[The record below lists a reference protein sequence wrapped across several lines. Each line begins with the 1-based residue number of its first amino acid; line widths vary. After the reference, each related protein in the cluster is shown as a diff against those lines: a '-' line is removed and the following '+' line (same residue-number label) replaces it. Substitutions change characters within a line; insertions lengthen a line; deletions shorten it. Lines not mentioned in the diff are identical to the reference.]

1 MNLKRTAYLID
12 EYLPSVNK
20 VQEAFEDLWR
30 DRVQSDTLLLPFYR
44 QLRTEHGLKVR

>member
-1 MNLKRTAYLID
+1 MQLIAYLID

-30 DRVQSDTLLLPFYR
+30 DRVQSDTLLLSFNR